1 MGLRDKTSDTSTM
14 KVFVVILSSLIAICL
29 GASLQSLIQ
38 HEVKTLLMADHA
50 LTIDHCTTK
59 CDALFDLVSRQ
70 DEHATDKMCKH
81 YCTCG
86 IQKNCTSHNH
96 GHKTTAAPVAPIV
109 TAAPAAPA
117 AP

>member
-1 MGLRDKTSDTSTM
+1 MG
-14 KVFVVILSSLIAICL
+14 
-29 GASLQSLIQ
+29 IQ

-86 IQKNCTSHNH
+86 IQKT
-96 GHKTTAAPVAPIV
+96 VLPITMDTRQLLHQLLQLLQLLQLFQLLRDV
-109 TAAPAAPA
+109 EFYGSFDRLRDE
-117 AP
+117 